1 MLYLLIIV
9 IGVILLIILLSR
21 YKAKKEFES
30 KELLE
35 ELHVE
40 EELPE
45 DKEETFINDLEVSCD
60 PQITEEIV
68 ADSDV
73 PVISNQEE
81 VFLEELH
88 IEDELS
94 KDKEETYINDQEV
107 SSDLQKT
114 EEIVADSDVPVISNK
129 EETLEELHIEDEL
142 SEDKV
147 ETFIDDLE
155 VSSDSQKIKE
165 IAADYCVPVISNE
178 EEETPADE
186 FSQIIAEIANIAD
199 LMDTNTETAEDDKV
213 VTTDEIEEI
222 ELKARFYEKLLQ
234 YRRACRCYYKL
245 FQFYEMVGNQKEA
258 DIIRNKLESL
268 LRILKIRNQ
277 EISIIHTL
285 YKSESGSVAEGTS
298 YAKDSHTII
307 SGDLPVIPYDKA
319 FAKEKKTKL
328 NEQNIKNKESTQTN
342 KSNQN
347 KDIKVEIRELVYKA
361 KRKYDIEIFEKA
373 AEMAL
378 NAGYP
383 KGWQY
388 SYYNICNN
396 YLMDLYRKQGD
407 ILKEY
412 HFIDRALKIL
422 RLYMKPGIAVFESR
436 FRELTRIISSGMPQE
451 HKTEP
456 ELQEFYNYAV
466 QYERESNFK
475 KALEQ
480 YSMIACAYLD
490 ARDARYLEII
500 DKKCDIYRLLG
511 YKFYEFSEIDR
522 ALSWAEE
529 FKHSL
534 IENYRIHF
542 KKRKETI

>member
-1 MLYLLIIV
+1 
-9 IGVILLIILLSR
+9 
-21 YKAKKEFES
+21 
-30 KELLE
+30 
-35 ELHVE
+35 
-40 EELPE
+40 
-45 DKEETFINDLEVSCD
+45 
-60 PQITEEIV
+60 
-68 ADSDV
+68 
-73 PVISNQEE
+73 
-81 VFLEELH
+81 
-88 IEDELS
+88 
-94 KDKEETYINDQEV
+94 
-107 SSDLQKT
+107 
-114 EEIVADSDVPVISNK
+114 
-129 EETLEELHIEDEL
+129 
-142 SEDKV
+142 
-147 ETFIDDLE
+147 
-155 VSSDSQKIKE
+155 
-165 IAADYCVPVISNE
+165 
-178 EEETPADE
+178 
-186 FSQIIAEIANIAD
+186 
-199 LMDTNTETAEDDKV
+199 MDTNTDTAEDDKV

-245 FQFYEMVGNQKEA
+245 FQFYETAGNQKEA

-307 SGDLPVIPYDKA
+307 SRDLPVIPYDKA

-361 KRKYDIEIFEKA
+361 KRKSDIEIFEEA

-383 KGWQY
+383 KGWKY
-388 SYYNICNN
+388 SYYDICNN
-396 YLMDLYRKQGD
+396 YLRDLYRKQGD
-407 ILKEY
+407 IRKEY
-412 HFIDRALKIL
+412 HFITKALDIL
-422 RLYMKPGIAVFESR
+422 RPYMKPGIAVFESR
-436 FRELTRIISSGMPQE
+436 YRELSRIIRSGMPQE

-511 YKFYEFSEIDR
+511 YKDYEFLEINR
-522 ALSWAEE
+522 ALNRAEDYM
-529 FKHSL
+529 HSY
-534 IENYRIHF
+534 IEDYRIHL

>member
-9 IGVILLIILLSR
+9 IGAILLIILLSR
-21 YKAKKEFES
+21 YKAKKEVES

-40 EELPE
+40 DELPE
-45 DKEETFINDLEVSCD
+45 DKEETFIDDLEVSCD

-73 PVISNQEE
+73 PVISNEE
-81 VFLEELH
+81 
-88 IEDELS
+88 ED
-94 KDKEETYINDQEV
+94 
-107 SSDLQKT
+107 
-114 EEIVADSDVPVISNK
+114 
-129 EETLEELHIEDEL
+129 TLEELHIEDEL

-155 VSSDSQKIKE
+155 VSSDSQKIEE
-165 IAADYCVPVISNE
+165 IAADSCVPVISNE
-178 EEETPADE
+178 KEEETPADE

-245 FQFYEMVGNQKEA
+245 FQFYETAGNQKEA